1 MSRRRCTQTRWLDL
15 SGTAKAK
22 RKRGGAS
29 SSSGSWMDQGE
40 PGPIEFVSVNTLTA
54 RALSSFY
61 EGASKKNT
69 KTLCT
74 HTSSTF
80 FKAASR

>member
-1 MSRRRCTQTRWLDL
+1 
-15 SGTAKAK
+15 
-22 RKRGGAS
+22 
-29 SSSGSWMDQGE
+29 MDQGE